1 MGVYDDEDLAA
12 GYLIY
17 LPRRH
22 HCPSPMP
29 LILLLTAILSALLVN
44 LIRQRLRAKLLDI
57 PNHRSSHTIPTPR
70 GGGLGMLLAFVV
82 ALPCLLWL
90 EPSTDPLFVAQ
101 VVSVLFPL
109 ALIGYLDDL
118 KSLPALTRYGIQLL
132 SAGLAVLWFGPFPQP
147 WLMNFGALGVGM
159 SIVLTLIGFTTLVN
173 LTNFMDGLDGLVGG
187 ISFIQFCFLA
197 WYLSQPIWFVLAAA
211 VVGFLWWNWPP
222 AKIFMGDVGSTTLG
236 GAMTLALLSGSQQ
249 MATPSQS
256 WALLALTLPITGDA
270 IYTLFRRFMRH
281 ENLFQ
286 AHRSHIYQRL
296 HQQGIAPATLS
307 LTYMGITVLTA
318 LALTRLGSWG
328 ALFSLALTVVL
339 GSLAEIYLHRHQKK
353 PDVEP
358 WDENAG
364 ALEVIHS
371 KHLDP

>member
-118 KSLPALTRYGIQLL
+118 KSLPTLTRYGIQLL

-197 WYLSQPIWFVLAAA
+197 WYLSQPIWFVLA
-211 VVGFLWWNWPP
+211 
-222 AKIFMGDVGSTTLG
+222 LG

-339 GSLAEIYLHRHQKK
+339 GSLAEIYLHRHKKK